1 MRKKST
7 LLVSQKCSKVAETGV
22 PLKISASEAIYGE
35 SVLCTPAFDSSGHV
49 VGVLEA
55 RGKTDGR
62 GRPADFDAADEQ
74 KALLLASH
82 VSTTVGYL
90 RLSHGAAA
98 RGRGTGAVREGISL
112 IHDKAADADLEHDD
126 ALTAYRTKLSLASA
140 RDIEPAD
147 ISLMIA
153 AEKGELA
160 RVRVFLEKGAYVNVR
175 DGLSRTPL
183 HLAACQGHLAVVDYL
198 LDKGANPFIVDQRTE
213 SPLAVAERKGNE
225 VVSDHLRK
233 HMEMLRTKALDKI
246 SRRNKEERRKKLQ
259 QK

>member
-1 MRKKST
+1 
-7 LLVSQKCSKVAETGV
+7 
-22 PLKISASEAIYGE
+22 
-35 SVLCTPAFDSSGHV
+35 
-49 VGVLEA
+49 
-55 RGKTDGR
+55 
-62 GRPADFDAADEQ
+62 
-74 KALLLASH
+74 
-82 VSTTVGYL
+82 
-90 RLSHGAAA
+90 
-98 RGRGTGAVREGISL
+98 VREGISL